1 MLIAEDKSTSLLFIN
16 DLKQSSALEKKNAMR
31 IKAMILKTVGL
42 GTLGLTTAGLST
54 INFRD
59 VKSQLCFAML
69 AVVIF
74 SFTNQAIA
82 ADQPFNDV
90 SRGKL
95 LYSLH
100 CMSCHNEQVHWQAHK
115 KVSDW
120 PSLLAQV
127 KLWQGIANLK
137 WTAADIDSVAKHLNT
152 LYYHYPVPNTLAHK
166 K

>member
-1 MLIAEDKSTSLLFIN
+1 MH
-16 DLKQSSALEKKNAMR
+16 

-42 GTLGLTTAGLST
+42 RTAGSSAVSSSTAGSSTAGLIT
-54 INFRD
+54 INFKD
-59 VKSQLCFAML
+59 VKSQLCFAIL
-69 AVVIF
+69 GAVIF

-100 CMSCHNEQVHWQAHK
+100 CISCHNEQVHWQAHK